1 MRIGGTQYRV
11 EEASGWAYALF
22 STCTLVLE
30 GHNAAIM
37 LEEGGMEPCV
47 RFSQLNQLRLQTYF
61 CCKER

>member
-30 GHNAAIM
+30 GHNAAMM

-47 RFSQLNQLRLQTYF
+47 RFFSAEPAKTTNMFLL
-61 CCKER
+61 